1 MEKVLI
7 HTTSPDTKNQE
18 KYSDLYYNEL
28 RNNILPFWYS
38 KSADR
43 EHGGYFTCL
52 TREGNVY
59 DTDKFIWLQGRQVWT
74 FSTMYRALGQQE
86 EWKDFAESQQFLEG
100 FSSVFQFKRKLFL
113 VGNDPFAKV
122 HQSDIDVVFFYVH
135 TEEKTS
141 IGH

>member
-86 EWKDFAESQQFLEG
+86 EWKDFALLGAEFLQKHGRDQEG
-100 FSSVFQFKRKLFL
+100 NWFFSLQRDGKPLTQ
-113 VGNDPFAKV
+113 A
-122 HQSDIDVVFFYVH
+122 HQ
-135 TEEKTS
+135 
-141 IGH
+141 